1 MHQDVESIM
10 FSKEQIQARIAEL
23 AAQLDSD
30 YAGKTPLMVGILKGS
45 VMFYAD
51 LLRAMTIPV
60 EMDFMAISSYGAGAK
75 SSGEVKLIKD
85 LDRKIEGRDVIIVE
99 DIIDSGYTLS
109 YLKRMLYSRK
119 PSSVKICALLD
130 KYSRRVV
137 PIEADY
143 RYKAVYSGGKARH
156 GLCRTGERIPEAG
169 NREGREV
176 GAYVAVHPDAH
187 SLEGV

>member
-1 MHQDVESIM
+1 MHQDVQSIM
-10 FSKEQIQARIAEL
+10 FSKEQIERRIGEL
-23 AAQLDSD
+23 AAQLSRE
-30 YAGKTPLMVGILKGS
+30 YEGKTPLMVGILKGS
-45 VMFYAD
+45 IMFYAD

-85 LDRKIEGRDVIIVE
+85 LDRKIEGRDVVIVE

-109 YLKRMLYSRK
+109 YLKRMLYSRR
-119 PSSVKICALLD
+119 PESVKICALLD

-143 RYKAVYSGGKARH
+143 KGFDCEDEFVVGFGLDYAERYRNLPYIGILKRSVYEK
-156 GLCRTGERIPEAG
+156 
-169 NREGREV
+169 
-176 GAYVAVHPDAH
+176 
-187 SLEGV
+187 

>member
-10 FSKEQIQARIAEL
+10 FTKEQLAARIGEL
-23 AAQLDSD
+23 AAQLDKE

-60 EMDFMAISSYGAGAK
+60 EMDFIAISSYGSGAK

-85 LDRKIEGRDVIIVE
+85 LDRKIEGKDVIIVE

-109 YLKRMLYSRK
+109 YLKRNL
-119 PSSVKICALLD
+119 
-130 KYSRRVV
+130 
-137 PIEADY
+137 
-143 RYKAVYSGGKARH
+143 
-156 GLCRTGERIPEAG
+156 
-169 NREGREV
+169 
-176 GAYVAVHPDAH
+176 
-187 SLEGV
+187 

>member
-10 FSKEQIQARIAEL
+10 FSKEQLDARIHAL
-23 AAQLDSD
+23 AAQLDRE
-30 YAGKTPLMVGILKGS
+30 YAGKTPLMVSILKGS

-75 SSGEVKLIKD
+75 SSGDVKLIKD
-85 LDRKIEGRDVIIVE
+85 LDRKIEGRPVIIVE

-119 PSSVKICALLD
+119 PESVKICALLD

-143 RYKAVYSGGKARH
+143 KGFDCEDEFVVGFGLDYAERYRNLPYIGILKRSVYEK
-156 GLCRTGERIPEAG
+156 
-169 NREGREV
+169 
-176 GAYVAVHPDAH
+176 
-187 SLEGV
+187 

>member
-10 FSKEQIQARIAEL
+10 FSKEQLQMRIAEL
-23 AAQLDSD
+23 AAQLDSE

-60 EMDFMAISSYGAGAK
+60 EMDFMAISSYGAGSK

-143 RYKAVYSGGKARH
+143 KGFDCEDEFVIGFGLDYAERYRNLPYIGILKRSVYEK
-156 GLCRTGERIPEAG
+156 
-169 NREGREV
+169 
-176 GAYVAVHPDAH
+176 
-187 SLEGV
+187 

>member
-10 FSKEQIQARIAEL
+10 FSKEQIAARIGEL
-23 AAQLDSD
+23 AAQLDKE

-60 EMDFMAISSYGAGAK
+60 EMDFMAISSYGAGTK

-85 LDRKIEGRDVIIVE
+85 LDRKIEGRHVIIVE

-119 PSSVKICALLD
+119 PESVKICALLELTD
-130 KYSRRVV
+130 FTESNCTWS
-137 PIEADY
+137 ETMLLF
-143 RYKAVYSGGKARH
+143 ST
-156 GLCRTGERIPEAG
+156 L
-169 NREGREV
+169 
-176 GAYVAVHPDAH
+176 
-187 SLEGV
+187 

>member
-45 VMFYAD
+45 
-51 LLRAMTIPV
+51 AMTIPV

-143 RYKAVYSGGKARH
+143 KGFDCADEFVVGFGLDYAERYRNLPYIGILKRSVYEK
-156 GLCRTGERIPEAG
+156 
-169 NREGREV
+169 
-176 GAYVAVHPDAH
+176 
-187 SLEGV
+187 

>member
-1 MHQDVESIM
+1 MHPDVENIM
-10 FSKEQIQARIAEL
+10 ISEEQLKNRIGEL
-23 AAQLDSD
+23 AARLSKE
-30 YAGKTPLMVGILKGS
+30 YEGKRPLMVAILKGS
-45 VMFYAD
+45 IMFYAD
-51 LLRAMTIPV
+51 LLRAMTIPI

-119 PSSVKICALLD
+119 PASVKICALLD
-130 KYSRRVV
+130 KYARRVV

-143 RYKAVYSGGKARH
+143 KGFDIEDEFVIGYGLDYAERYRNLPYIGILKRSVYEK
-156 GLCRTGERIPEAG
+156 
-169 NREGREV
+169 
-176 GAYVAVHPDAH
+176 
-187 SLEGV
+187 

>member
-10 FSKEQIQARIAEL
+10 FTKEQLAARIGEL
-23 AAQLDSD
+23 AAQLDKE

-60 EMDFMAISSYGAGAK
+60 EMDFIAISSYGSGAK

-85 LDRKIEGRDVIIVE
+85 LDRKIEGKDVIIVE

-109 YLKRMLYSRK
+109 YLQRNLYARK
-119 PSSVKICALLD
+119 PESVKICALLD

-137 PIEADY
+137 PSEADY
-143 RYKAVYSGGKARH
+143 KGFDCADEFVVGFGLDYAERYRNLPYIGVLKRSVYEK
-156 GLCRTGERIPEAG
+156 
-169 NREGREV
+169 
-176 GAYVAVHPDAH
+176 
-187 SLEGV
+187 

>member
-10 FSKEQIQARIAEL
+10 FTKEQLEGRIGEL
-23 AAQLDSD
+23 AAQLDKE
-30 YAGKTPLMVGILKGS
+30 YAGKNPLMVGILKGS

-60 EMDFMAISSYGAGAK
+60 EMDFIAISSYGSGSK

-85 LDRKIEGRDVIIVE
+85 LDRKIEGRHVIIVE

-119 PSSVKICALLD
+119 PESVKICALLD

-143 RYKAVYSGGKARH
+143 KGIDCEDEFVVGFGLDYAERYRNLPYIGILKRSVYEK
-156 GLCRTGERIPEAG
+156 
-169 NREGREV
+169 
-176 GAYVAVHPDAH
+176 
-187 SLEGV
+187 

>member
-1 MHQDVESIM
+1 MHSDVESIM
-10 FSKEQIQARIAEL
+10 ITEEQLKARIGEL
-23 AAQLDSD
+23 AALLDRE
-30 YAGKTPLMVGILKGS
+30 YAGKNPLMVGILKGS

-60 EMDFMAISSYGAGAK
+60 QMDFMAISSYGAGSK

-130 KYSRRVV
+130 KYERRVV
-137 PIEADY
+137 PIEAEYKGFDIKDEFVVGYGLDY
-143 RYKAVYSGGKARH
+143 AERYRNLPYIGILKRSIYEK
-156 GLCRTGERIPEAG
+156 
-169 NREGREV
+169 
-176 GAYVAVHPDAH
+176 
-187 SLEGV
+187 

>member
-51 LLRAMTIPV
+51 LLRAMNIPV

-99 DIIDSGYTLS
+99 DIIDSGNSLYA
-109 YLKRMLYSRK
+109 LKELFGKRGAA
-119 PSSVKICALLD
+119 SVKICAFLD
-130 KYSRRVV
+130 KKARRTAKV
-137 PIEADY
+137 EADY
-143 RYKAVYSGGKARH
+143 VGYAIEDAFVVGY
-156 GLCRTGERIPEAG
+156 GLDYAEKY
-169 NREGREV
+169 RELPYIGILKREV
-176 GAYVAVHPDAH
+176 Y
-187 SLEGV
+187 EK

>member
-143 RYKAVYSGGKARH
+143 KGFDCEDEFVIGFGLDYAERYRNLPYIGILKRSVYEK
-156 GLCRTGERIPEAG
+156 
-169 NREGREV
+169 
-176 GAYVAVHPDAH
+176 
-187 SLEGV
+187 

>member
-1 MHQDVESIM
+1 MHQDVENIM
-10 FSKEQIQARIAEL
+10 FSKEEIAGRIAEL
-23 AAQLDSD
+23 AAQLDRE
-30 YAGKTPLMVGILKGS
+30 YAGKNPLMVGILKGS

-85 LDRKIEGRDVIIVE
+85 LDRKIEGRHVIIVE

-119 PSSVKICALLD
+119 PESVKICALLE

-143 RYKAVYSGGKARH
+143 QGFDCEDEFVVGFGLDYAERYRNLPYIGILKRSVYEK
-156 GLCRTGERIPEAG
+156 
-169 NREGREV
+169 
-176 GAYVAVHPDAH
+176 
-187 SLEGV
+187 

>member
-10 FSKEQIQARIAEL
+10 FTKEQLAARIGEL
-23 AAQLDSD
+23 AAQLDKE

-60 EMDFMAISSYGAGAK
+60 EMDFIAISSYGSGAK

-85 LDRKIEGRDVIIVE
+85 LDRKIEGKDVIIVE

-109 YLKRMLYSRK
+109 YLKRNLYARK
-119 PSSVKICALLD
+119 PESVKICALLD

-143 RYKAVYSGGKARH
+143 KGLDCPGEVVVGFGVEYAGRYRNLPYIGVLKRSVYEK
-156 GLCRTGERIPEAG
+156 
-169 NREGREV
+169 
-176 GAYVAVHPDAH
+176 
-187 SLEGV
+187 

>member
-1 MHQDVESIM
+1 MIRDVQSVMVSE
-10 FSKEQIQARIAEL
+10 EQLKARIAEM
-23 AAQLDSD
+23 AKQLDKE
-30 YAGKTPLMVGILKGS
+30 YEGKTPLMVAILKGS

-130 KYSRRVV
+130 KYARRVV

-143 RYKAVYSGGKARH
+143 KGFDIEDEFVIGYGLDYAEKYRNLPYIGILKRSVYEK
-156 GLCRTGERIPEAG
+156 
-169 NREGREV
+169 
-176 GAYVAVHPDAH
+176 
-187 SLEGV
+187 

>member
-1 MHQDVESIM
+1 MHQDVQTVM
-10 FSKEQIQARIAEL
+10 FSEEEINARVGALAKELDAE
-23 AAQLDSD
+23 
-30 YAGKTPLMVGILKGS
+30 YAGKNPLMVAILKGS

-51 LLRAMTIPV
+51 LLRAMTIPL

-85 LDRKIEGRDVIIVE
+85 LDRKIEGRHVIIVE

-109 YLKRMLYSRK
+109 YLKRMLYSRG
-119 PSSVKICALLD
+119 PQSVKICALLD

-143 RYKAVYSGGKARH
+143 KGFDCADEFVIGYGLDYAERYRNLPYIGVLKRSVYEK
-156 GLCRTGERIPEAG
+156 
-169 NREGREV
+169 
-176 GAYVAVHPDAH
+176 
-187 SLEGV
+187 